1 MVYRD
6 IDFCLLIP
14 CYNNLPGLLV
24 SLETVHYRPNHFVV
38 VVVDDGSS
46 VPVDE
51 RAIHERPGPA
61 FPVVIL
67 RSGANEGIT
76 KALNKG
82 LQWIITQTDARF
94 VARLDCGDRCH
105 VDRFYQQVSYLD
117 AHAGVGLLGSWC
129 RFEERET
136 GHGYVYRTPVSH
148 GGIVRAMHFR
158 NVFIHPTVM
167 FRTAL
172 IKELGFYPE
181 GFEYAED
188 YAYFWRMTELRK
200 AAMLNSVLVTC
211 ELTPLGISSSNRA
224 MQLSARR
231 KVVNT
236 FASNQILKMLSF
248 IRLKIL
254 QILPNTFLLR
264 LKKMRG

>member
-1 MVYRD
+1 ME
-6 IDFCLLIP
+6 
-14 CYNNLPGLLV
+14 GLLV
-24 SLETVHYRPNHFVV
+24 SLETVSYRPNHFVV

-46 VPVDE
+46 VPVTE
-51 RAIHERPGPA
+51 RAIHEKPGPA

-82 LQWIITQTDARF
+82 LQWIMTQTDARF
-94 VARLDCGDRCH
+94 IARLDCGDRCH
-105 VDRFYQQVSYLD
+105 VDRFFRQVSYLD

-129 RFEERET
+129 RFEERDT
-136 GHGYVYRTPVSH
+136 GKGYVYRTPVSH
-148 GGIVRAMHFR
+148 QAIVREMHFR

-172 IKELGFYPE
+172 VKELGLYPE

-188 YAYFWRMTELRK
+188 YAYFWKMVRLQK
-200 AAMLNSVLVTC
+200 SSILNSVLVTC
-211 ELTPLGISSSNRA
+211 ELNPSGISSANRA
-224 MQLSARR
+224 KQLAARW
-231 KVVNT
+231 KVVKT
-236 FASNQILKMLSF
+236 FAPHQILRILSF

-254 QILPNTFLLR
+254 QILPNAFLLR